1 MLHHRCLPGS
11 QIRLFSCTNFYMNLR
26 TNGFIDFIVNINPL
40 YQLGYIRPVMVSL
53 AVSTFVEDLSSFKA
67 YK

>member
-1 MLHHRCLPGS
+1 
-11 QIRLFSCTNFYMNLR
+11 MNLR

-40 YQLGYIRPVMVSL
+40 YQLGYIRLAMVSL